1 MSVTVPVPSLYMQ
14 VVADADRSVSKST
27 YDWLAPREPTG
38 EENEPVK
45 PAVDGSVEAQQV
57 DKFLDM
63 EAHVMK
69 QVMDDQVEATPTGDE
84 TTPIEIVESPPAVEV
99 EVVNED

>member
-27 YDWLAPREPTG
+27 YDWLAPREPAG
-38 EENEPVK
+38 EEIEPVK